1 MVEQSHLHQV
11 LGQGPGL
18 YVVVVCL
25 GDFSDPAVRR
35 AVGRD
40 VKVQGLSDGGV
51 RGISIHVA
59 LMQGCRVG
67 VVTCLQDDSL
77 SLQDLVLVVST
88 LGHVNKLLDTMPSHQ
103 MKSAFAPD
111 VSQPRLGTHL
121 GARISSYLAA
131 MNMAVT
137 PTNWSLINETTLA
150 DKNLSTMLTAI
161 HNVSGNMWYRK

>member
-1 MVEQSHLHQV
+1 VVQQSNLHQV

-18 YVVVVCL
+18 NVVVVCL

-40 VKVQGLSDGGV
+40 VKVQGLSYRAVDALAYV
-51 RGISIHVA
+51 SLSCKVA
-59 LMQGCRVG
+59 DLRIA
-67 VVTCLQDDSL
+67 TCLQNDSL
-77 SLQDLVLVVST
+77 SLQNLVLVVST
-88 LGHVNKLLDTMPSHQ
+88 LGHVNKLLDTTASHQ
-103 MKSAFAPD
+103 IKSAFAPD
-111 VSQPRLGTHL
+111 VSQPRLEIHL

-161 HNVSGNMWYRK
+161 QSVSGNM

>member
-1 MVEQSHLHQV
+1 MVEQSDLHQV

-18 YVVVVCL
+18 NVVVVCL

-35 AVGRD
+35 AVGRN
-40 VKVQGLSDGGV
+40 VKVQGLSGEAVD
-51 RGISIHVA
+51 A
-59 LMQGCRVG
+59 LACVLFSCEIAGA
-67 VVTCLQDDSL
+67 TCLQDDSL

-88 LGHVNKLLDTMPSHQ
+88 LGHVNKLLNTTASHPIE
-103 MKSAFAPD
+103 SAFAPD
-111 VSQPRLGTHL
+111 MSQPRLDTHL

-137 PTNWSLINETTLA
+137 PTNCSLINETTLA

-161 HNVSGNMWYRK
+161 QSVSGNMWYRK